1 MGFSDWNIRRKLK
14 NFSKQSSLTPSGL
27 CFKRYCAS
35 ILNNTLKEEDKIQA
49 YEDEIA
55 FFTDSLKD
63 SIGNTLKKFP
73 MAGRIL
79 ACAVTY
85 EILDTL
91 PEDELDY

>member
-1 MGFSDWNIRRKLK
+1 MSFADWNMRRKLNK
-14 NFSKQSSLTPSGL
+14 FSKQQLLTPAGL

-35 ILNNTLKEEDKIQA
+35 VLNNTLKEDDKIQA
-49 YEDEIA
+49 YEDEISY
-55 FFTDSLKD
+55 FMDFLKD
-63 SIGNTLKKFP
+63 TMGNTFKKFP

-85 EILDTL
+85 EVLDAL

>member
-1 MGFSDWNIRRKLK
+1 MSFADWNMRRKLNK
-14 NFSKQSSLTPSGL
+14 FSKQQLLTPSGL

-35 ILNNTLKEEDKIQA
+35 VLNNTLKEDDKIQA

-55 FFTDSLKD
+55 YFMDLLKD
-63 SIGNTLKKFP
+63 TMGNTFKKFP

-85 EILDTL
+85 EVLDIF

>member
-1 MGFSDWNIRRKLK
+1 MSFSDWNIKRKLK
-14 NFSKQSSLTPSGL
+14 NFSKRSSLTPSGL
-27 CFKRYCAS
+27 CFKQYCAS
-35 ILNNTLKEEDKIQA
+35 ILNNTLKEDDKIQV

-55 FFTDSLKD
+55 YYIDSLKD
-63 SIGNTLKKFP
+63 TMGDTFKKFP